1 MDKSRFRLYQ
11 AEDGTVYLA
20 KIIIFIPD
28 RPGSLA
34 ELAAAFARH
43 DANII
48 LFHYNR
54 SEHQNR
60 VLLEV
65 ISESRESLQTACADA
80 VANSADP
87 SEMGSSGLE
96 LGLFDTGNI
105 LRIEVHL
112 EHQPG
117 TLGAFAALLKEHDA
131 NVINMEYSED
141 ISASSALFSIVTK
154 TTSEID
160 TLLRDMN
167 SRGFHYSLLYKGSDS
182 QEVEHIIGLNL
193 AERFFF
199 KLKKLLN
206 TADVERMKKLF
217 SSSRLLS
224 DTLVQF
230 NNEAGRDLEAGNI
243 FTNVLAFASA
253 SIMRSSEK
261 FSYTALPVI
270 ERGGIKVHSFR
281 LPTGGNVFIL
291 EGKNELVMIDGGYGL
306 YYEKAKETL
315 RSRGLD
321 PCRIKRIYISHADA
335 DHAGMAGLFAEE
347 FGCRVFMHPEAE
359 GIIKS
364 HNRAWGSATPYIDL
378 NRYFTVLVNEFTQA
392 SYPSEWHS
400 FKESGNENAGDFRV
414 IDEFS
419 LDDLSFSVLMSLG
432 GHLKGQVFFLSRE
445 AGLFFT
451 ADYLLNVPSL
461 PAEEREVLSFPKF
474 MMISTNVDS
483 AVFRQEMDMLKKLAL
498 DCDAEL
504 RSRGSSLII
513 VPGHGDYYEA
523 SVLAS

>member
-1 MDKSRFRLYQ
+1 MGKSRFQIYC
-11 AEDGTVYLA
+11 AEDGVVYLA
-20 KIIIFIPD
+20 KIVIFIPD

-65 ISESRESLQTACADA
+65 VSESMESLRTACADA
-80 VANSADP
+80 VANSSDP
-87 SEMGSSGLE
+87 SEAGSSGLD
-96 LGLFDTGNI
+96 LGLLDTGNI

-112 EHQPG
+112 EHKPG
-117 TLGAFAALLKEHDA
+117 ALGAFAALLKEHDA
-131 NVINMEYSED
+131 NVINMEYNED
-141 ISASSALFSIVTK
+141 ASASSALFSIVTK

-160 TLLRDMN
+160 SLLRNMN

-206 TADVERMKKLF
+206 TADIERMKKLF

-253 SIMRSSEK
+253 SIMKSGEK

-270 ERGGIKVHSFR
+270 ERSGIKVHAFR

-291 EGKNELVMIDGGYGL
+291 EGRDELVMIDGGYGL
-306 YYEKAKETL
+306 YYEKTKEML

-321 PCRIKRIYISHADA
+321 PSRIKRIYISHADA
-335 DHAGMAGLFAEE
+335 DHAGMAGLFADE
-347 FGCRVFMHPEAE
+347 FGCMVWMHPEAE
-359 GIIKS
+359 GIIRN

-378 NRYFTVLVNEFTQA
+378 NRCFTVLVDEFTRA
-392 SYPSEWHS
+392 SFPGEWNA
-400 FKESGNENAGDFRV
+400 FKVSGKENAGGFGV
-414 IDEFS
+414 VDEFS
-419 LDDLSFSVLMSLG
+419 LDGRSFSVLMSLG
-432 GHLKGQVFFLSRE
+432 GHLKGQVFFLSIE
-445 AGLFFT
+445 AGIFFT
-451 ADYLLNVPSL
+451 ADYLLNIDSL

-513 VPGHGDYYEA
+513 APGHGDYYEA
-523 SVLAS
+523 SALAS

>member
-1 MDKSRFRLYQ
+1 MNASTFRLYR
-11 AEDGTVYLA
+11 AEDNSSFLA
-20 KIIIFIPD
+20 KITIIVPD

-34 ELAAAFARH
+34 ELASAFARY

-65 ISESRESLQTACADA
+65 ACESMESLGAACKEAI
-80 VANSADP
+80 ANSAAA
-87 SEMGSSGLE
+87 SEMLSSGLE
-96 LGLFDTGNI
+96 LGLLDTANI
-105 LRIEVHL
+105 LRIDVHL
-112 EHQPG
+112 DHKPG
-117 TLGAFAALLKEHDA
+117 TLGEFAVLLKMHNA
-131 NVINMEYSED
+131 NVINMEYNED
-141 ISASSALFSIVTK
+141 VSAVSALFSIVTE
-154 TTSEID
+154 TPSEID
-160 TLLRDMN
+160 LLLRDMN
-167 SRGFHYSLLYKGSDS
+167 QHGYHYSLLYKGSDR

-206 TADVERMKKLF
+206 TADIERMKKLF

-253 SIMRSSEK
+253 SLMK
-261 FSYTALPVI
+261 AADQFSFTALAVI
-270 ERGGIKVHSFR
+270 ERSGIKVHSFR

-306 YYEKAKETL
+306 YYEKAKDMF

-321 PCRIKRIYISHADA
+321 PARIKRIYISHADA
-335 DHAGMAGLFAEE
+335 DHAGMSGLFANE
-347 FGCRVFMHPEAE
+347 FGCSVWMHPEAE

-364 HNRAWGSATPYIDL
+364 HNRAWGSSTPYIDL

-392 SYPSEWHS
+392 SFPERWNA
-400 FKESGNENAGDFRV
+400 FKKTGNEYAGGFEV
-414 IDEFS
+414 VDEFS
-419 LDDLSFSVLMSLG
+419 VDGITFSVLVSLG
-432 GHLKGQVFFLSRE
+432 GHLRGQVFFLSKE

-451 ADYLLNVPSL
+451 ADYLLNVGSL

-483 AVFRQEMDMLKKLAL
+483 ALFRQEMDMLRKFAL
-498 DCDAEL
+498 DFDAEL

-513 VPGHGDYYEA
+513 APGHGDYYEA
-523 SVLAS
+523 SALNT